1 MRRLNTQY
9 QKLSAKQLLSIK
21 EPVPL
26 GVLTK
31 SRVITGAEREAIEDR
46 EKMTKKKVIM
56 VNRKSQYR

>member
-26 GVLTK
+26 RVLTK